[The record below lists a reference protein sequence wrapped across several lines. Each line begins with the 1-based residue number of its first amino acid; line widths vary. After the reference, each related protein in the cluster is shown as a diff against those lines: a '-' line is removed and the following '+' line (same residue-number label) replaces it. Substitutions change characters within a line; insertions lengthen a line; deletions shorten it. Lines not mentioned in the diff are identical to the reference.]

1 VLGLDA
7 RNAYPWSVDPATL
20 PIYEVESELLEA
32 LSKHRVVVVEGA
44 TGSGKTTQ
52 IPRILLHGLKPRC
65 IAVTQP
71 RRVAAV
77 SVAWRIAT
85 EENVE
90 LGREVGFG
98 IRFDDQSCAETK
110 IKLMTDGLMLSEART
125 DPNLSRYDIIMI
137 DEAHERSLNIDV
149 TLGLLYEILQ
159 QRNDLKV
166 VVSSATLLPEQYQ
179 EFFRPVAGHVPLVSV
194 QAKSHAVEIMYSPPA
209 STHPQDLAE
218 HIAAGI
224 ESIHRHRPP
233 GHILVF
239 LSGEGII
246 HRITTELEEVCPD
259 PDLVVLP
266 LYGRL
271 TREEQEQVFD
281 DFGDKRKVI
290 LATNIAETS
299 ITIPD
304 VRYVIDSGLAKV
316 PHFRPRSGITELRE
330 EPISRAS
337 LMQRKGRAGRTGP
350 GIVWRLFDESTLDE
364 RPERTEEE
372 ILRLDLAEAV
382 LRLLDLGVKN
392 VEHFPLPTPPPRSK
406 LRAALDHL
414 LALGAVDEAY
424 ALTRIG
430 RRMTPFPLTPALA
443 RMVIEAAER
452 FEKVVDDVLVVG
464 AFMSGRSPWF
474 LPEGEFDKAKAIHAR
489 LHHPMGD
496 ACTQLAVYRSWQKS
510 GHKES
515 FCKRH
520 YLDFEVMQFTRRA
533 HGQLREIARDQGIEL
548 QENGSAEHLVR
559 ALAAGLPDKVLLRD
573 DNMYE
578 TLSGARLALHP
589 GCALINDPPRFAVAT
604 EFVAYARPYAI
615 NVSVMRAAWIAE
627 AHPGAARA
635 FGIGK
640 LRSAKPPAITQVQLG
655 GVTFAVD
662 SRQGKPTISIG
673 LDQVDAVRRAHEDDL
688 TAATRKIR
696 GRVLWTEKHSFAA
709 QRLPK
714 LLKMI
719 RSAPFPKPGSTPPD
733 DIHLGDLQDV
743 NRGRHHIEQGLGR
756 LLEPATQG
764 KSAGWVTLVANG
776 AGGYWLD
783 VVFHYGEAVKTS
795 AVSLAELAR
804 ELFSGDELLDR
815 VEQLQQEID
824 DRLEETE

>member
-1 VLGLDA
+1 
-7 RNAYPWSVDPATL
+7 VDPATL
-20 PIYEVESELLEA
+20 PIYQVESEILEA
-32 LSKHRVVVVEGA
+32 LSKHRVIVVEGT

-52 IPRILLHGLKPRC
+52 IPRMLLHGLKPQC

-77 SVAWRIAT
+77 SVAWRIAA
-85 EENVE
+85 EEGVE

-98 IRFDDQSCAETK
+98 IRFDDQSCADTK
-110 IKLMTDGLMLSEART
+110 IKVMTDGLMLSEARGNP
-125 DPNLSRYDIIMI
+125 DLSRYDIIMI

-159 QRNDLKV
+159 RRQDLKV
-166 VVSSATLLPEQYQ
+166 VVSSATLLPELYQ
-179 EFFRPVAGHVPLVSV
+179 EFFRPVVGHVPLISV
-194 QAKSHAVEIMYSPPA
+194 ESKVHAVEIVYTPPA
-209 STHPQDLAE
+209 STHPQDVAE
-218 HIAAGI
+218 HIADGI
-224 ESIHRHRPP
+224 QSIHRHRPP

-239 LSGEGII
+239 LSGEAII
-246 HRITTELEEVCPD
+246 HRITAELEEICPD
-259 PDLVVLP
+259 PNLVVLP

-304 VRYVIDSGLAKV
+304 VHYVIDSGLAKV
-316 PHFRPRSGITELRE
+316 PRFRPRSGITELRE
-330 EPISRAS
+330 QPISRAS
-337 LMQRKGRAGRTGP
+337 LMQRTGRAGRTGP
-350 GIVWRLFDESTLDE
+350 GVVWRLFEEESLTA

-392 VEHFPLPTPPPRSK
+392 VEDFPLPTPPPRSK

-414 LALGAVDEAY
+414 LALGAVDESHT
-424 ALTRIG
+424 LTRIG

-464 AFMSGRSPWF
+464 AFMSGRSPWL
-474 LPEGEFDKAKAIHAR
+474 LPEGEFDRAKAAHAR

-510 GHKES
+510 GFKES

-520 YLDFEVMQFTRRA
+520 FLDFEVMQFTRRA
-533 HGQLREIARDQGIEL
+533 HGQLREIAQDQGIEL
-548 QENGSAEHLVR
+548 QERGPAEDLVR
-559 ALAAGLPDKVLLRD
+559 ALATGLPDRVLRRD

-589 GCALINDPPRFAVAT
+589 GCALINDPPNFAVAT
-604 EFVAYARPYAI
+604 EFVAFARPYAI
-615 NVSVMRAAWIAE
+615 NVSAMRAAWIAE
-627 AHPGAARA
+627 ANPRAART
-635 FGIGK
+635 FGIGR
-640 LRSAKPPAITQVQLG
+640 LRSEKPPALSEVQLG
-655 GVTFAVD
+655 GVTFAVN
-662 SRQGKPTISIG
+662 SRKGIPTINIR
-673 LDQVDAVRRAHEDDL
+673 LDQVEAVRRANEEEL
-688 TAATRKIR
+688 TAAIRKVR
-696 GRVLWTEKHSFAA
+696 GRVCWTEKHSFAA

-714 LLKMI
+714 LLRTI
-719 RSAPFPKPGSTPPD
+719 RHAPFPQPGSTPPN
-733 DIHLGDLQDV
+733 DIHLGDLQDI
-743 NRGRHHIEQGLGR
+743 NRGRHHIEQGLKR

-764 KSAGWVTLVANG
+764 KSAGWVALVANG
-776 AGGYWLD
+776 GGGYWLD
-783 VVFHYGEAVKTS
+783 VVFHYGEAIQTS
-795 AVSLAELAR
+795 TVSLAELAG
-804 ELFSGDELLDR
+804 ELYAGDELLDR
-815 VEQLQQEID
+815 VEQLQQEMD
-824 DRLEETE
+824 DRLEEME